1 MNPMNE
7 HEGSL
12 FGKKPDSLPF
22 YSLHIKLVSLA
33 RSLQDC
39 MFINQLAEN
48 LRESSRAHD
57 MQSGQNTESTAGTFN
72 SLKIHPSQKWKA
84 LDSTQSS
91 KHSGQVTSGGWS

>member
-1 MNPMNE
+1 MNLMNE

-12 FGKKPDSLPF
+12 FGKKPGSLPF
-22 YSLHIKLVSLA
+22 YSPSIKLVCLA

-48 LRESSRAHD
+48 LKEASTTHD
-57 MQSGQNTESTAGTFN
+57 IQSGQNTESTAGTFN
-72 SLKIHPSQKWKA
+72 SRKIHPSQKWKA